1 MKTRI
6 SAMIFL
12 LCVVGFSQSARAA
25 DELPT
30 ISSGTVEPY
39 MSFMAGVSIPFSE
52 DATFTDGTSPRE
64 MTDVDYQMKQS
75 IGGNAGIW
83 FPTRDSLAGFDIGGE
98 IEGYI
103 WYPDVSCCRENYNAR
118 IESYGFEGTTTE
130 IQGIYVGANIM
141 IRKPMAISEAYPNG
155 RWHPYI
161 GVGGG
166 AHQLAMRP
174 GGARGATGDSPLS
187 DQRDTAPA
195 WTVKG
200 GVKVFL
206 LKYIA
211 AFAEA
216 KYTQAFHSGLTSDRF
231 GQSTPLFSDNET
243 GLIVNNYESWIR
255 TIHVHAGL
263 SIHFD
268 VRP

>member
-30 ISSGTVEPY
+30 ISSGTIEPY

-52 DATFTDGTSPRE
+52 DATFTDGSSPR
-64 MTDVDYQMKQS
+64 DVRNVDYQMKQS

-83 FPTRDSLAGFDIGGE
+83 FPTRDSLAGFDLGGE

-103 WYPDVSCCRENYNAR
+103 WYPDVACCRAAFNEA
-118 IESYGFEGTTTE
+118 TTTE
-130 IQGIYVGANIM
+130 VQGIYVGANIL
-141 IRKPMAISEAYPNG
+141 IRKPMAISESYPNG
-155 RWHPYI
+155 RWHPYV

-174 GGARGATGDSPLS
+174 GGARGATGSSPLI

-195 WTVKG
+195 FSAKG

-206 LKYIA
+206 FKYVA

-231 GQSTPLFSDNET
+231 GVSQPLFSGNDV
-243 GLIVNNYESWIR
+243 GLTANTYESWIR

-268 VRP
+268 VIP